1 MNADNPSAFPMPS
14 KPLPDSYGRAF
25 PESVGDYR
33 GMTLRDYFA
42 IEFAAR
48 RYTFELENPKA
59 ARGHGDVEMCG
70 VAYSLADAMLEAR
83 NKSE

>member
-42 IEFAAR
+42 AKAMQAFGDVDR
-48 RYTFELENPKA
+48 HFELQ
-59 ARGHGDVEMCG
+59 ARD
-70 VAYSLADAMLEAR
+70 AYKMADAMLKVREQ
-83 NKSE
+83 